1 MKPPTSLCCFGK
13 LSQWNIQQKWGS
25 LEADGGKME
34 MGFKG
39 TSHPTFQKSPR
50 RQKNLETN
58 VPFWAALAKPRDFAA
73 CDHQE
78 LIELIQGSE
87 W

>member
-1 MKPPTSLCCFGK
+1 MGGRWKWDLREHLTPP
-13 LSQWNIQQKWGS
+13 
-25 LEADGGKME
+25 
-34 MGFKG
+34 FK
-39 TSHPTFQKSPR
+39 KSPR

-87 W
+87 